1 MDARRQLAAIMF
13 TDIEGYTALM
23 EKNEEAAMECRN
35 RHREVF
41 QKSMADHAGKIIQ
54 YYGDGTLSIFT
65 SAIHAVKAAIAM
77 QKVFCEPP
85 PVPLRIGIHIGDI
98 AIDDNGVYGDGVN
111 LASRVESLAVVGS
124 VFISDKVVDEIKNQP
139 QISIMSMGLFDLKN
153 VSRPVEVFAIANEGL
168 TVPQRAD
175 LKGKTAEPKNK
186 LAVLPFV
193 NMSNDADNEYFSDG
207 IAEELINVLS
217 KIDGMQLTCR
227 TSSFSFKGRNQ
238 DVREIGRALNVNKVL
253 GGSVRKAGN
262 HVRITAELV
271 NAADGYQIWS
281 ETFDRKLDD
290 IFEVQDEIATTI
302 CHRMREQMV
311 DRPGDTTEPTQNIEA
326 YQLYLKGLF
335 YFNKG
340 TPADY
345 HKAIDFFEQAIA
357 LDDRYANGHAM
368 LATCYTALASI
379 GHVKPALVID
389 KVRAASRYAI
399 RLNSRLP
406 QSYLSMAMMQMYFE
420 FAFDEAYSNIR
431 KAFLIAPGNSEVHY
445 TASLYYSIVNDKKRM
460 VEEAE
465 LALRADPL
473 SLMKN
478 NQLGEVLLYAR
489 RPDEAEKQLL
499 KTIEMNPD
507 WRTPLEKLAFVY
519 MAKGD
524 FERSLEYFD
533 LIRRAVNQPGKGITG
548 YIVALILAGRKE
560 EAQPYLQQLHGR
572 MEEDAQVS
580 LDADLAFCYAAL
592 GDLDKA
598 FYHLNACYDKHVGN
612 IMFAIR
618 YPLSLMINKDERYWQ
633 LLERMGIRQYYEIER
648 PK

>member
-1 MDARRQLAAIMF
+1 
-13 TDIEGYTALM
+13 M
-23 EKNEEAAMECRN
+23 EKNEQAAMEHRN

-41 QKSMADHAGKIIQ
+41 QKSMAEHSGKIIQ

-85 PVPLRIGIHIGDI
+85 QVPLRIGIHIGDI

-139 QISIMSMGLFDLKN
+139 QISIRSMGLFDLKN
-153 VSRPVEVFAIANEGL
+153 VSRPVEVYAIANEGL

-238 DVREIGRALNVNKVL
+238 DVREIGKALNVNKVL

-262 HVRITAELV
+262 RVRITAELV
-271 NAADGYQIWS
+271 NAADGYQVWS

-290 IFEVQDEIATTI
+290 IFEVQDEIASTI
-302 CHRMREQMV
+302 CNRMREQMV
-311 DRPGDTTEPTQNIEA
+311 NKPADTTEPTENIEA

-357 LDDRYANGHAM
+357 LDDSYANGHAM

-389 KVRAASRYAI
+389 KVRTASRNAI
-399 RLNSRLP
+399 RFNSRLP
-406 QSYLSMAMMQMYFE
+406 ESYLSMAMMQM
-420 FAFDEAYSNIR
+420 
-431 KAFLIAPGNSEVHY
+431 
-445 TASLYYSIVNDKKRM
+445 
-460 VEEAE
+460 
-465 LALRADPL
+465 
-473 SLMKN
+473 
-478 NQLGEVLLYAR
+478 
-489 RPDEAEKQLL
+489 
-499 KTIEMNPD
+499 
-507 WRTPLEKLAFVY
+507 
-519 MAKGD
+519 
-524 FERSLEYFD
+524 
-533 LIRRAVNQPGKGITG
+533 
-548 YIVALILAGRKE
+548 
-560 EAQPYLQQLHGR
+560 
-572 MEEDAQVS
+572 
-580 LDADLAFCYAAL
+580 
-592 GDLDKA
+592 
-598 FYHLNACYDKHVGN
+598 
-612 IMFAIR
+612 
-618 YPLSLMINKDERYWQ
+618 
-633 LLERMGIRQYYEIER
+633 
-648 PK
+648 

>member
-1 MDARRQLAAIMF
+1 MDATRQLAAIMF

-23 EKNEEAAMECRN
+23 EKNEQAAMERRN

-41 QKSMADHAGKIIQ
+41 QKSMAEHSGKIIQ

-65 SAIHAVKAAIAM
+65 SAIHAVEAAIAM

-85 PVPLRIGIHIGDI
+85 QVPLRIGIHIGDI

-111 LASRVESLAVVGS
+111 LASRVESLAVAGS
-124 VFISDKVVDEIKNQP
+124 VFISDKVVDEIKNQSHF
-139 QISIMSMGLFDLKN
+139 SIMSMGLFDLKN
-153 VSRPVEVFAIANEGL
+153 VSRAVEVFAIANEGL
-168 TVPQRAD
+168 TVPHRAD

-238 DVREIGRALNVNKVL
+238 DVREIGKALNVNKVL

-262 HVRITAELV
+262 RVRITAELV
-271 NAADGYQIWS
+271 NAADGYQVWS

-302 CHRMREQMV
+302 CNRMREQIGNK
-311 DRPGDTTEPTQNIEA
+311 PADTTEPTQNIEA

-345 HKAIDFFEQAIA
+345 HKAIDFFEQAIT
-357 LDDRYANGHAM
+357 LDDSYANGHAM

-389 KVRAASRYAI
+389 KVRTASRNAI
-399 RLNSRLP
+399 RFNSRLP
-406 QSYLSMAMMQMYFE
+406 ESYLSMAMLQMYFE
-420 FAFDEAYSNIR
+420 FSFEEAYSNVR

-465 LALRADPL
+465 RALHADPL

-478 NQLGEVLLYAR
+478 NQMGEALLYAQ

-499 KTIEMNPD
+499 KTIEMDPA
-507 WRTPLEKLAFVY
+507 WRTPLVKLAFVY
-519 MAKGD
+519 QAKGD
-524 FERSLEYFD
+524 YEKSLECWD
-533 LIRRAVNQPGKGITG
+533 QIRRAVDQPGKGISG
-548 YIVALILAGRKE
+548 YIIALGLLGRKE
-560 EAQPYLQQLHGR
+560 EAQPYLEQLHRR
-572 MEEDAQVS
+572 MDEDAEVS
-580 LDADLAFCYAAL
+580 LDGDLAHCYAAL
-592 GDLDKA
+592 GDFDKA
-598 FYHLNACYDKHVGN
+598 FYHLNACYDKRVGN

-618 YPLSLMINKDERYWQ
+618 YPMRLMFNKDERYWQ
-633 LLERMGIRQYYEIER
+633 LLERMGLKQYYENER
-648 PK
+648 TA